1 MKNRK
6 RTNNKGITM
15 IALVITI
22 IILLVLSG
30 ITVAS
35 LTGNNGL
42 IGKTGEAKNN
52 TEDSSAK
59 EEIEVGVLQSY
70 GKKGDI
76 KLDKLNDNLGKIKDL
91 TYNNNPLSQTNKIT
105 QLPAVVELKQNLY
118 QIKNDGTVISVKPQA
133 IDSLTKDNYG
143 DYLDLGKSIV
153 GTSETSDDWQ
163 IIYNDKTAQ
172 KVYAILA
179 DYLPND
185 TGIATA
191 AGLDIING
199 KEYNVNK
206 SSSRNELVQGFNS
219 SAWKENMLPTSL
231 RSDSKITVKGAIEV
245 AKIFDSYNEK
255 HNTDLI
261 LDSYTWRYLYLD
273 LADPSKGI
281 DTLYMPHPDQIYKDC
296 EGYWTYNIRASAGM
310 WSVFYDGGVKNNA
323 YNKTNLGVRPVV
335 ILDYGINVNAEE
347 IGDKT
352 VWSIIE

>member
-1 MKNRK
+1 MKK
-6 RTNNKGITM
+6 QTGITL

-22 IILLVLSG
+22 IVLLILAG

-35 LTGNNGL
+35 LTGDNGL
-42 IGKTGEAKNN
+42 IGKSGETKNA
-52 TEDSSAK
+52 TEIANEK
-59 EEIEVGVLQSY
+59 EELEVAVTRLYDKRGNLNATKVLEVIN
-70 GKKGDI
+70 KDI
-76 KLDKLNDNLGKIKDL
+76 KNLNSATTKDGNFPIK
-91 TYNNNPLSQTNKIT
+91 
-105 QLPAVVELKQNLY
+105 VEYKSGHLY
-118 QIKNDGTVISVKPQA
+118 QIKSDGKIVFLNPQA
-133 IDSLTKDNYG
+133 IGSITKDNYG
-143 DYLDLGKSIV
+143 DYIDLEKSII

-172 KVYAILA
+172 KVYVILA
-179 DYLPND
+179 DYLPNS

-219 SAWKENMLPTSL
+219 SAWKENMLPTSFQ
-231 RSDSKITVKGAIEV
+231 SNSKIDVKGAIEV
-245 AKIFDSYNEK
+245 AKIFASYNEK

-261 LDSYTWRYLYLD
+261 LDSYIWRYLYQD
-273 LADPSKGI
+273 LSDPSKGI
-281 DTLYMPHPDQIYKDC
+281 DTLYMPHPDQIYKGC

-335 ILDYGINVNAEE
+335 ILDYDFNINAEKM
-347 IGDKT
+347 GDKT
-352 VWSIIE
+352 IWSIIE